1 MSWCDQSVREMMRTL
16 RIEIDYDAYIL
27 LLKKL
32 GKEQLM
38 RRVSCQTELIT
49 VEHSRSFW
57 RRQKLNKV
65 ATQPLQHLYK
75 IEA

>member
-1 MSWCDQSVREMMRTL
+1 MMRTS

-49 VEHSRSFW
+49 VERSRSFW
-57 RRQKLNKV
+57 CCQKVNKI
-65 ATQPLQHLYK
+65 ATQPLHTSLK
-75 IEA
+75 EKDSNTKLKRL

>member
-1 MSWCDQSVREMMRTL
+1 MMRTSQ
-16 RIEIDYDAYIL
+16 IEIEYDAFIL

-38 RRVSCQTELIT
+38 RRVSYQTELIT
-49 VEHSRSFW
+49 AERSLSFW
-57 RRQKLNKV
+57 CCQKMNKV

-75 IEA
+75 IEG